1 MWIEGPL
8 RGKVA
13 LVTGAGS
20 GGIGRAICSRLAAHG
35 AAIAALDLDPAGLDA
50 TVTELSGTGVPVQ
63 SIAVDIADAML
74 LDQAVDRAV
83 DVLGEIDILINCAGV
98 VDKAKAI
105 IDTSDEDWDRVFA
118 VNVRA
123 PFRLIRK
130 VAPGMMRKRAG
141 RIVNITSS
149 SAHRARQS
157 LPAYGASKSALMQL
171 TRSAAAELGTHDINV
186 NAIAPGLTKTPMLGA
201 AFDEAM
207 VEELLREGPLANLLG
222 RVSLP
227 DDIAEVA
234 LFLCLPA
241 SRQITAQTIHVS
253 AGAVV

>member
-1 MWIEGPL
+1 MTAGTL
-8 RGKVA
+8 SGKVA

-20 GGIGRAICSRLAAHG
+20 GIGQAICAKLAG
-35 AAIAALDLDPAGLDA
+35 AGASVAGLDLNKA
-50 TVTELSGTGVPVQ
+50 GLESSAARFTRAIDISQADQLDK
-63 SIAVDIADAML
+63 AVDEVAA
-74 LDQAVDRAV
+74 A
-83 DVLGEIDILINCAGV
+83 LGAIDILINCAGV

-118 VNVRA
+118 INVRA

-130 VAPGMMRKRAG
+130 VAPGMIARRSG

-149 SAHRARQS
+149 SAHRARAS

-171 TRSAAAELGTHDINV
+171 TRSAAAELGAYDINV
-186 NAIAPGLTKTPMLGA
+186 NAIAPGLTKSPMLGA
-201 AFDEAM
+201 AFDDAI
-207 VEELLREGPLANLLG
+207 VQDLIREGPLANLLG

-241 SRQITAQTIHVS
+241 SRQITAQTMHVS
-253 AGAVV
+253 AGAVT

>member
-1 MWIEGPL
+1 MTAGAL
-8 RGKVA
+8 GGKVA

-20 GGIGRAICSRLAAHG
+20 GGIGRAICSRLATHG
-35 AAIAALDLDPAGLDA
+35 AAIAAFDLDRAGLEA
-50 TVTELSGTGVPVQ
+50 TASQLGTALHLE
-63 SIAVDIADAML
+63 AVDIANAELVDA
-74 LDQAVDRAV
+74 AVDRAV
-83 DVLGEIDILINCAGV
+83 SALGEIDILINCAGV
-98 VDKAKAI
+98 VDREKAI
-105 IDTSDEDWDRVFA
+105 VDTSDEDWDRVFA

-130 VAPGMMRKRAG
+130 VAPGMMRKRSG

-149 SAHRARQS
+149 SAHRARAS
-157 LPAYGASKSALMQL
+157 LPAYGASKSALMQF
-171 TRSAAAELGTHDINV
+171 TRSAAAELGPYDINV

-201 AFDEAM
+201 AFDDSM
-207 VEELLREGPLANLLG
+207 VEDLIREGPLANLLG

>member
-1 MWIEGPL
+1 MPL
-8 RGKVA
+8 EGKVA

-20 GGIGRAICSRLAAHG
+20 GGIGRAICRRLSEQG
-35 AAIAALDLDPAGLDA
+35 ARIIAIDLDRTGLEQTA
-50 TVTELSGTGVPVQ
+50 AELTTP
-63 SIAVDIADAML
+63 IHIEAVDITRSEL
-74 LDQAVDRAV
+74 LDAAVDRAV
-83 DVLGEIDILINCAGV
+83 AALGEIDILINCAGV
-98 VDKAKAI
+98 VDRTKAI

-130 VAPGMMRKRAG
+130 LAPGMIARRSG

-149 SAHRARQS
+149 SAHRARAS

-171 TRSAAAELGTHDINV
+171 TRSAAAELGPHGINV
-186 NAIAPGLTKTPMLGA
+186 NAIAPGLTKSPMLGA
-201 AFDEAM
+201 AFDDAM
-207 VEELLREGPLANLLG
+207 VDELIREGPLANLLG

-253 AGAVV
+253 AGAVT

>member
-1 MWIEGPL
+1 MSTTGAL
-8 RGKVA
+8 SGKVA

-20 GGIGRAICSRLAAHG
+20 AGIGRAICSRLAGHG
-35 AAIAALDLDPAGLDA
+35 AAIAAFDLDHAGLDA
-50 TVTELSGTGVPVQ
+50 TASALATRLHLE
-63 SIAVDIADAML
+63 AVDIAQAELVDA
-74 LDQAVDRAV
+74 AVDRAV
-83 DVLGEIDILINCAGV
+83 AALGEIDILINCAGV

-105 IDTSDEDWDRVFA
+105 VDTSDEDWDRVFA

-130 VAPGMMRKRAG
+130 VAPGMMRKRSG

-157 LPAYGASKSALMQL
+157 LPAYGASKSALMQF
-171 TRSAAAELGTHDINV
+171 TRSAAAELGPYDINV
-186 NAIAPGLTKTPMLGA
+186 NAIAPGLTRTPMLGA
-201 AFDEAM
+201 AFDEEA
-207 VEELLREGPLANLLG
+207 VNALIREGPLANLLG

>member
-1 MWIEGPL
+1 MPL
-8 RGKVA
+8 KGKVA

-20 GGIGRAICSRLAAHG
+20 GGIGRAICQRLSEQG
-35 AAIAALDLDPAGLDA
+35 ALIVAIDLDRAGLEETAAGLA
-50 TVTELSGTGVPVQ
+50 TRVHVE
-63 SIAVDIADAML
+63 AVDIARSEL
-74 LDQAVDRAV
+74 LDAAVDRAV
-83 DVLGEIDILINCAGV
+83 AALGEIDILINCAGV
-98 VDKAKAI
+98 VDRTKAI

-130 VAPGMMRKRAG
+130 LAPGMIARRSG

-149 SAHRARQS
+149 SAHRARAS

-171 TRSAAAELGTHDINV
+171 TRSAAAELGPHGINV
-186 NAIAPGLTKTPMLGA
+186 NAIAPGLTKSPMLGA
-201 AFDEAM
+201 AFDDAM
-207 VEELLREGPLANLLG
+207 VNELIREGPLANLLG

-253 AGAVV
+253 AGAVS